1 MAEFED
7 DFVMRQVK
15 DIRKAL
21 KYFLDDDSIDDIL
34 ELDEQQAQELKNK
47 KDTEQEKS
55 DTSKKDNDKRE
66 WKTSIYLTKHTLKSI
81 IRDNESNSVLQVCS
95 FLDTFLVMKCL
106 KTV

>member
-66 WKTSIYLTKHTLKSI
+66 
-81 IRDNESNSVLQVCS
+81 
-95 FLDTFLVMKCL
+95 
-106 KTV
+106 